1 MTQGIIAK
9 IEKLFGRV
17 GTRQGI
23 FFEDEGLKGCFKFHD
38 TLNYIVVWWN
48 SRFKSSQFV
57 D

>member
-1 MTQGIIAK
+1 MTQDIIAK
-9 IEKLFGRV
+9 IEKLFGRD

-23 FFEDEGLKGCFKFHD
+23 FFEEKGLKGCFEFHD
-38 TLNYIVVWWN
+38 TLDYIVVWRN